1 MAKTNNPE
9 DPDAITN
16 ENPTEEAEDELLED
30 PELDNSDSLLRVLSK
45 LNQNMDHMAGSLSAM
60 GEAFASLSK
69 QRPAKRD
76 ARSGNLDPLNGE
88 TKKPRI
94 DAGDAVETGG
104 DSDDSDVQELLATN
118 AENDSEGA
126 KTSAAKTQDSCN
138 NEGED
143 DLLKKLA
150 LDFSK
155 DDKVSSPIS
164 KQLAD
169 IINKRWASKLSE
181 NKVKETVEK
190 YDRPENCEKL
200 VAPKV
205 NPEIWGKLT
214 HHGKKQ
220 DLRLSA
226 IQNMIVRVGA
236 IIAQSTQKLMDFRG
250 QSTQG
255 GKLDTGALVTAQI
268 DAIALLGHTN
278 YELSLRRREAIKPNL
293 NKEYGSLCSSQ
304 TPVTNLLFGDELQ
317 SQLTAIRASN
327 RISHTAVHN
336 STNKSFTKPPYRQK
350 QDQPFLGKGHFQS
363 RWKPQK
369 TWKKKEDT
377 SKK

>member
-1 MAKTNNPE
+1 MAKSTNL
-9 DPDAITN
+9 
-16 ENPTEEAEDELLED
+16 ENPVEGTALNSTEAVEDALLE
-30 PELDNSDSLLRVLSK
+30 ESALENSDSLLSVLTN
-45 LNQNMDHMAGSLSAM
+45 LNQNMDRMAGSLTAM
-60 GEAFASLSK
+60 GEAFAVLSK

-76 ARSGNLDPLNGE
+76 ARSGNLDPSKGK
-88 TKKPRI
+88 TKKSRI
-94 DAGDAVETGG
+94 AVSDTE
-104 DSDDSDVQELLATN
+104 DISSESDDADVHELLATN

-126 KTSAAKTQDSCN
+126 KTSSANSQDSCK

-150 LDFSK
+150 LDFSTN
-155 DDKVSSPIS
+155 DNVSRPIS
-164 KQLAD
+164 QQLAE
-169 IINKRWASKLSE
+169 IINKRWASKLGE

-205 NPEIWGKLT
+205 NPEIWEKLT
-214 HHGKKQ
+214 HYGKKQ

-226 IQNMIVRVGA
+226 IQNMIVKVGA
-236 IIAQSTQKLMDFRG
+236 IIAQSTQKLMEFRG
-250 QSTQG
+250 QGAHG
-255 GKLDTGALVTAQI
+255 GKLDTGALLTAQI

-304 TPVTNLLFGDELQ
+304 TPVSTLLFGDELQ

-336 STNKSFTKPPYRQK
+336 SSKSSTKPPYRPK
-350 QDQPFLGKGHFQS
+350 QSQPFLGKGHFQS

-369 TWKKKEDT
+369 TWKRKEET

>member
-1 MAKTNNPE
+1 
-9 DPDAITN
+9 
-16 ENPTEEAEDELLED
+16 
-30 PELDNSDSLLRVLSK
+30 
-45 LNQNMDHMAGSLSAM
+45 MAGSLSAM

-104 DSDDSDVQELLATN
+104 DSDDSDVIELLATN
-118 AENDSEGA
+118 AENDSEG
-126 KTSAAKTQDSCN
+126 AKTQDSCN

-150 LDFSK
+150 LDVSK

-278 YELSLRRREAIKPNL
+278 YELSFRRREAIKPNL

-304 TPVTNLLFGDELQ
+304 TWWPVLMRMLVDNPVLLPKRKKLLFLPSSPEKIHPLYPKLELLMCHLSGDHLKAKE
-317 SQLTAIRASN
+317 
-327 RISHTAVHN
+327 
-336 STNKSFTKPPYRQK
+336 FRQK
-350 QDQPFLGKGHFQS
+350 LPESLCSPGDRAPQPSTKLTTRSGNHSAVDGKLIPF
-363 RWKPQK
+363 RPLYRMA
-369 TWKKKEDT
+369 
-377 SKK
+377 

>member
-1 MAKTNNPE
+1 MAKSTNSEDTPE
-9 DPDAITN
+9 GTGP
-16 ENPTEEAEDELLED
+16 PSTEEIEDDLLE
-30 PELDNSDSLLRVLSK
+30 ESALENSDSLLSVLEK
-45 LNQNMDHMAGSLSAM
+45 LNQNMDHMAGSMSAM
-60 GEAFASLSK
+60 GEAFAALSK

-76 ARSGNLDPLNGE
+76 ARSGNLDPLNGK
-88 TKKPRI
+88 TKKSRVEVSE
-94 DAGDAVETGG
+94 AGET
-104 DSDDSDVQELLATN
+104 DSESDDADVHELLATN
-118 AENDSEGA
+118 VENDSEGA
-126 KTSAAKTQDSCN
+126 KKSSASSQDSCKN
-138 NEGED
+138 DGED
-143 DLLKKLA
+143 ELLKKLA

-164 KQLAD
+164 KQLAE
-169 IINKRWASKLSE
+169 IINKRWASKLGE

-205 NPEIWGKLT
+205 NPEIWEKLS
-214 HHGKKQ
+214 HYGKKQ

-226 IQNMIVRVGA
+226 IQNMIVKVGA
-236 IIAQSTQKLMDFRG
+236 IVAKSTQTLMDFR
-250 QSTQG
+250 SQG
-255 GKLDTGALVTAQI
+255 GKLDTSALLTAQI

-304 TPVTNLLFGDELQ
+304 TPVTTLLFGDELQ

-336 STNKSFTKPPYRQK
+336 SSKSSTKPPYRQK
-350 QDQPFLGKGHFQS
+350 QSQPFLGKGHFQS
-363 RWKPQK
+363 KWKPQK
-369 TWKKKEDT
+369 NWKKKEET